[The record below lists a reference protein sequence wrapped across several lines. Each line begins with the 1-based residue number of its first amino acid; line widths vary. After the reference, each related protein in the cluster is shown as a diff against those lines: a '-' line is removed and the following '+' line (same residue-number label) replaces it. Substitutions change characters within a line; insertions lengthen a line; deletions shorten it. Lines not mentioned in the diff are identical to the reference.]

1 MATPESSQEQVWAML
16 FELVLDVRT
25 RLPAVAAAV
34 NLSPMQLQLLRLLEP
49 RRPVP
54 MGRLA
59 EHLGCNASNI
69 TGIVDRLEARG
80 VLERRIVDGDRRV
93 RLLVVT
99 EEGGRLRARLFARLA
114 EPPTGI
120 RKLSR
125 AEQETLAE
133 LLRRALAAEPPPRC
147 RPR

>member
-80 VLERRIVDGDRRV
+80 LIRREPSLEDRRV
-93 RLLVVT
+93 RAVAITVD
-99 EEGGRLRARLFARLA
+99 GSRIRRLIVRRLG
-114 EPPTGI
+114 EPPERI
-120 RKLSR
+120 RRLS
-125 AEQETLAE
+125 AEDRRE
-133 LLRRALAAEPPPRC
+133 LC
-147 RPR
+147 RILGGGEA